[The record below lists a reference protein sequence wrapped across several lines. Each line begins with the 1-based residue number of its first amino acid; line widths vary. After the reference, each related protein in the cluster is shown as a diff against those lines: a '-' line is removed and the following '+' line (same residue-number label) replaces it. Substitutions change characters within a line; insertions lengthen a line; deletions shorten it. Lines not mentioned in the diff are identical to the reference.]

1 MSAVSPAFDERS
13 ISPARSDTSARIP
26 RLLYLYLIRRVGLGV
41 LMVQFTLSVPVVL
54 SYLLYMLPAAAV
66 RGGLVTPAL
75 LGTMPTIA
83 YITLPLAI
91 GVATTLE
98 FSRMASEG
106 MIAVLYALRLSVW
119 SICKPALTLALA
131 FVVLSYGLANFV
143 APHYSSVM
151 QDVINVVRNSLNH
164 RMLEAAHFY
173 TFDKG
178 VKTLYLERWETPDV
192 AENLFVRQISVE
204 KKQEETI
211 TAARAEFRRNE
222 SGVIVAL
229 TKGSIQTRS
238 LNGGDVRIAKFDEYA
253 MALPMQGSETLPT
266 RGWRGVY
273 ELPAGEFVGQFTSAR
288 SDPRQLGEWMAEA
301 AKRGGVPILC
311 AAHALLAMAL
321 VLRFG
326 NVTGR
331 RGGSS
336 NAIFLAVPAAHIGFL
351 VALESLLRADAR
363 FVILLAVFVLVE
375 FGVSIWL
382 ISGLN
387 GGGKP
392 KPFAAFAEHEDV
404 GAVAGGEP

>member
-1 MSAVSPAFDERS
+1 M
-13 ISPARSDTSARIP
+13 P
-26 RLLYLYLIRRVGLGV
+26 RLLYLYLIRRVGVGV
-41 LMVQFTLSVPVVL
+41 FIVQFTLSVPVVL

-75 LGTMPTIA
+75 VGTMPTIA
-83 YITLPLAI
+83 FITLPLAI

-119 SICKPALTLALA
+119 SVCRPALTLAVA
-131 FVVLSYGLANFV
+131 FAILGYGLANFV

-192 AENLFVRQISVE
+192 AENLFVRQISAE
-204 KKQEETI
+204 KMQEETI
-211 TAARAEFRRNE
+211 TAARAEFRRND

-253 MALPMQGSETLPT
+253 MALPMQGNSALPP
-266 RGWRGVY
+266 RNWRGVF
-273 ELPAGEFVGQFTSAR
+273 ELTAGEFIGQLAVAR
-288 SDPRQLGEWMAEA
+288 NDPRQFGEWMAEA

-311 AAHALLAMAL
+311 VAHALLAMAL

-331 RGGSS
+331 RGASS
-336 NAIFLAVPAAHIGFL
+336 GMIFLAVPAVHIGFL

-363 FVILLAVFVLVE
+363 FIILLGALVLLE
-375 FGVSIWL
+375 FAGSIWL
-382 ISGLN
+382 ISDLN
-387 GGGKP
+387 SSGKP
-392 KPFAAFAEHEDV
+392 RRLASFVNAP
-404 GAVAGGEP
+404 GEVVQSEI